1 MKIPNSSRLCLGAA
15 LFLNNAV
22 VCETLAAESDK
33 EEAIIVQATRSTT
46 STENLPRTVTIIS
59 SQQIAERPG
68 YAGIQSLLAE
78 IPGIQYA
85 RSGGLGGQIMMRG
98 FNSNEGRMVMAID
111 GDRYEGRN
119 TLQFN
124 MLDPSAIERIE
135 VIRGPASALYGSD
148 AMTGVINVVTRRAK
162 IDAWQPFALTP
173 RLRAA
178 QWNSVNNIYGGRA
191 ELTGGGNGFDVMV
204 GSSYQHAND
213 YNTPEGKA
221 HNSDSQSKAVDFNI
235 GYRPGELS
243 RWELSGRFVDVDTG
257 RAGGLGAAPGYPNR
271 LVSESPIIER
281 YLRLAYEDKR
291 ASWLAD
297 QWESTL
303 YRRDFRT
310 DIYQMNRNPKN
321 QAYTVQQIQVYSPE
335 VWGGHL
341 TAQKQMDD
349 HAVSYGGDFWYSDT
363 KGRKTYTKA
372 YNSSGS
378 QVSQTPLVPMERD
391 TSTTN
396 IGLFTNDN
404 WEISDSFNLNSALRG
419 DTVLVD
425 IGSPTGLEQQIQKDA
440 FAGKTRQKHYAL
452 TGSLGGVWKVTP
464 QWHLVGNLSRGFHA
478 PSAQS
483 MVLTSV
489 AGTVKTLPNPELKP
503 ETNITAELGLRW
515 HGESQQIS
523 LTGWQSEYDNLIT
536 LVPINNSGLNQ
547 RQNVAKATLR
557 GLELE
562 GQAYFNENWSS
573 RYSLATLWG
582 ANDTA
587 NQPLPAISP
596 LIASVSLR
604 YENSDW
610 YSEAIVTASEGRKRI
625 DKKQERETA
634 GFANIN
640 LYAGAYLDAWLGE
653 GFTGWRLAAGV
664 ENLFDA
670 NQTPPSSTEN
680 IRLPHTYTNPLIE
693 PGRAFVLKLTVDY

>member
-1 MKIPNSSRLCLGAA
+1 MKVPNSSRLCLGAT

-22 VCETLAAESDK
+22 FGETLAAEPDK
-33 EEAIIVQATRSTT
+33 EEQLIVQATRSST
-46 STENLPRTVTIIS
+46 SAENSPRTVTIIS

-68 YAGIQSLLAE
+68 YAGIQSLLSE
-78 IPGIQYA
+78 IPGIQFV

-98 FNSNEGRMVMAID
+98 FNSNEGRMVLAID

-148 AMTGVINVVTRRAK
+148 AMTGVINIVTRRAK
-162 IDAWQPFALTP
+162 IDADQPFSLTP
-173 RLRAA
+173 TLRAA
-178 QWNSVNNIYGGRA
+178 QWNSVNNLYGGRA
-191 ELTGGGNGFDVMV
+191 ELLGGGNGFDVMI
-204 GSSYQHAND
+204 GSSYQHADD
-213 YNTPEGKA
+213 YDTPEGKA

-281 YLRLAYEDKR
+281 YLRLGYEDKQ
-291 ASWLAD
+291 AGWLAD

-310 DIYQMNRNPKN
+310 DIYQMNRNPRT
-321 QAYTVQQIQVYSPE
+321 QTSTVQQIQVSSPV

-341 TAQKQMDD
+341 TAQKQLAA

-363 KGRKTYTKA
+363 KGRKTHTKA
-372 YNSSGS
+372 YNAAGNK
-378 QVSQTPLVPMERD
+378 VSQTSWVPMERD

-396 IGLFTNDN
+396 VGLFANDN
-404 WEISDSFNLNSALRG
+404 WAMSDSFNLNSALRG
-419 DTVLVD
+419 DAVLVD
-425 IGSPTGLEQQIQKDA
+425 IGDPTRMEQQIQKDA
-440 FAGKTRQKHYAL
+440 FGGNTSQKHYAL
-452 TGSLGGVWKVTP
+452 TGSLGAVWKMTP
-464 QWHLVGNLSRGFHA
+464 EWHLVGNLSRGFHA

-489 AGTVKTLPNPELKP
+489 AGTVNTLPNPELKP
-503 ETNITAELGLRW
+503 ETNITAEVGMRW
-515 HGESQQIS
+515 YGKQNTIS
-523 LTGWQSEYDNLIT
+523 LTGWQSEYDDLIT
-536 LVPINNSGLNQ
+536 LVPINNGALRQ
-547 RQNVAKATLR
+547 RQNIASATLR

-562 GQAYFNENWSS
+562 GQARFNDTWSS

-596 LIASVSLR
+596 LTASVSLR
-604 YENSDW
+604 YDHSDW
-610 YSEAIVTASEGRKRI
+610 YSEAVVTAVQGRKRI
-625 DKKQERETA
+625 AKQEERETA
-634 GFANIN
+634 GFANVN
-640 LYAGAYLDAWLGE
+640 FYAGAYLDAWFGDK
-653 GFTGWRLAAGV
+653 FTGWTLMGGV
-664 ENLFDA
+664 ENLLDA
-670 NQTPPSSTEN
+670 TQTLPTATEN
-680 IRLPHTYTNPLIE
+680 IRLPQTYTNPLIE